1 MAGYHFWENIY
12 NVHRFFLFDN
22 ILLKNAFLYRFSF
35 ERFLCTVLILGD
47 DVTIC
52 FISRLIASH
61 VLHLRLLAREEGNY
75 AQLIRQMSW
84 RYCIMLVPNVGML
97 LDLFNLN

>member
-22 ILLKNAFLYRFSF
+22 ILLKNAFLYKISF
-35 ERFLCTVLILGD
+35 ERFFCTVLILGD
-47 DVTIC
+47 DVIIC
-52 FISRLIASH
+52 FIHRLIASH
-61 VLHLRLLAREEGNY
+61 VLRLRLLAREEGNY

>member
-1 MAGYHFWENIY
+1 MYTE
-12 NVHRFFLFDN
+12 FFLFDN
-22 ILLKNAFLYRFSF
+22 IFLLKNAFLYKISF
-35 ERFLCTVLILGD
+35 ERFFCTVLILGD

-52 FISRLIASH
+52 LISRLIASH

-75 AQLIRQMSW
+75 AQLIKQMSW